1 MAATPARL
9 PFYPRMDAQIG
20 PETGRPRALGSRC
33 ARLPESSTGSRFEF
47 GKNWRRFLSV
57 LDDSRIAEAER
68 SLEQML
74 GGEAVRGRSFIDVGS
89 GSGLFSLAA
98 MRLGASR
105 VHSLDFD
112 PASVAC
118 TAELKRRYFPAAV
131 RWTIERADVL
141 DERHLEALGDWEV
154 VYAWGVLHH
163 TGDMWRAMANVGRL
177 VAPRGLLFISLYND
191 QGLRS
196 RVWRTIKRT
205 YNRLPPL
212 MRPAFV
218 VAVMGPREAVAAG
231 VEVARLRP
239 MAYLQGWSE
248 YKRSRG
254 MSRWHDL
261 VDWVGGYPFEVA
273 RPDDVFRFYRDRG
286 FTLVELVTRTAGCNE
301 YVLVRD
307 ALPSRS

>member
-68 SLEQML
+68 SLEQ
-74 GGEAVRGRSFIDVGS
+74 
-89 GSGLFSLAA
+89 
-98 MRLGASR
+98 
-105 VHSLDFD
+105 
-112 PASVAC
+112 
-118 TAELKRRYFPAAV
+118 
-131 RWTIERADVL
+131 
-141 DERHLEALGDWEV
+141 RHLEALGDWEV

-218 VAVMGPREAVAAG
+218 VAVMGPREAVAPG
-231 VEVARLRP
+231 GEVARLKP

-307 ALPSRS
+307 ALP

>member
-1 MAATPARL
+1 IAATPARL

-68 SLEQML
+68 SLKQ
-74 GGEAVRGRSFIDVGS
+74 
-89 GSGLFSLAA
+89 
-98 MRLGASR
+98 
-105 VHSLDFD
+105 
-112 PASVAC
+112 
-118 TAELKRRYFPAAV
+118 
-131 RWTIERADVL
+131 
-141 DERHLEALGDWEV
+141 ALGDWEV

-231 VEVARLRP
+231 GEVP
-239 MAYLQGWSE
+239 
-248 YKRSRG
+248 
-254 MSRWHDL
+254 
-261 VDWVGGYPFEVA
+261 
-273 RPDDVFRFYRDRG
+273 
-286 FTLVELVTRTAGCNE
+286 
-301 YVLVRD
+301 
-307 ALPSRS
+307 